1 MTTRFL
7 TVTRRRF
14 LAGAAATG
22 AAATFGG
29 TGPYVSRASDRPVIS
44 HGVQS
49 GDVSVSSGVVWARAD
64 RPARMHVEIAT
75 SDGFRVIR
83 DAVFVDALP
92 ESDFTAK
99 ALIEGLPA
107 GEEIFYRI
115 RFQDLVE
122 PALFGD
128 TKVGHFRTAPADRR
142 SVSFV
147 WSGDT
152 AGQGW
157 GIDEARGGMRTY
169 ATMRA
174 NRPDFF
180 IHAGDHVYA
189 DVPLRPEVKLA
200 DGSLWRNLTI
210 EGKHKAAETL
220 AEFRANW
227 KYNLLD
233 RNVLGLNAEVPS
245 LNLWD
250 DHEVTNN
257 WWPEEPL
264 TRAEHRRRGYVEKH
278 ALVLMARGSRAMREY
293 CPMVEIAGEPG
304 RVYRKVA
311 YGPLLDVFVTDMRSY
326 RGPNAENNEEAYAP
340 SAHFLGP
347 RQLAWL
353 KRELINSRATWK
365 VIAADMPLALIR
377 IHDTE
382 RKWGS
387 EGIAQGDGP
396 PRGRELEIADLLS
409 FVRRARIRNTVWLTA
424 DVHYTAAHYFDPG
437 KAAFQDFEPFWEFV
451 SGPLHAG
458 TGSQND
464 VDSTFGPQVVF
475 AKANPKGAPF
485 AGPAAGLQ
493 FFGHVAI
500 DGATEVMTVTLKD
513 VADTALWSV
522 QLEPKPG

>member
-1 MTTRFL
+1 MITT
-7 TVTRRRF
+7 TRRRF
-14 LAGAAATG
+14 LLGTTAAGTAA
-22 AAATFGG
+22 FGSMA
-29 TGPYVSRASDRPVIS
+29 GPYLSRASDRPVIS

-75 SDGFRVIR
+75 TDSFRDVR

-92 ESDFTAK
+92 ETDLTAK
-99 ALIEGLPA
+99 ALIDGLPA
-107 GEEIFYRI
+107 GQDIFYRV
-115 RFQDLVE
+115 RFQDLAE
-122 PALFGD
+122 PAIVGEQ
-128 TKVGHFRTAPADRR
+128 KVGRFRTAPADRR

-157 GIDEARGGMRTY
+157 GIDEARGGMLTY

-189 DVPLRPEVKLA
+189 DVPLQPEVKLA
-200 DGSLWRNLTI
+200 DGTVWRNLTMD
-210 EGKHKAAETL
+210 GKHKAAETL

-233 RNVLGLNAEVPS
+233 RNLLAFNAEVPS

-264 TRAEHRRRGYVEKH
+264 TRTEHRRRGYVEKH
-278 ALVLMARGSRAMREY
+278 ALVLMARGNRAVREY

-304 RVYRKVA
+304 RVYRKIP

-326 RGPNAENNEEAYAP
+326 RGPNAENNEQTYGP
-340 SAHFLGP
+340 SAHFFGP

-377 IHDTE
+377 THDSE
-382 RKWGS
+382 HNWGS
-387 EGIAQGDGP
+387 EAIAQGDGP
-396 PRGRELEIADLLS
+396 PRGRELEIADLLA
-409 FVRRARIRNTVWLTA
+409 FIKHAGIRNTVWLTA

-437 KAAFQDFEPFWEFV
+437 KAVFQDFEPFWEFV

-458 TGSQND
+458 TSSQND
-464 VDSTFGPQVVF
+464 IDNTFGPQVVY

-500 DGATEVMTVTLKD
+500 DGATGVMTVTLKD
-513 VADTALWSV
+513 VADTALWSTRI
-522 QLEPKPG
+522 EPKVG